1 MSAIQ
6 LTKNA
11 ERLEFRAIAARCR
24 PPRSL
29 LICVKPFDQ
38 QTRKLGAHM
47 IFSRNHKGELM
58 NGTRLTAIVA
68 GAVLAAAIGS
78 SAVAQQRPGY
88 GPGPGY
94 GHGPGMMGGHSRGD
108 GHGMMGQHGAGQGHG
123 GYAHGAGLAA
133 LNLTDE
139 QREKVARIQEE
150 NRSKNWNTMGQVRG
164 EMFKL
169 REMYSGDKLDSNAIS
184 EQQRKVDELRRQM
197 LKANIETRN
206 QVAAILTPEQRQQ
219 FRSFGP
225 WWAPETAE

>member
-1 MSAIQ
+1 
-6 LTKNA
+6 
-11 ERLEFRAIAARCR
+11 
-24 PPRSL
+24 
-29 LICVKPFDQ
+29 
-38 QTRKLGAHM
+38 
-47 IFSRNHKGELM
+47 M
-58 NGTRLTAIVA
+58 NGTKLTAIAA

-78 SAVAQQRPGY
+78 SAVAQQGSGY

-94 GHGPGMMGGHSRGD
+94 GY
-108 GHGMMGQHGAGQGHG
+108 GHGMMGGRGLGDGDGRGMMGGYGPGPGHG
-123 GYAHGAGLAA
+123 GYGHGAGLAA

-150 NRSKNWNTMGQVRG
+150 NRSKNWITMGQVRG

-169 REMYSGDKLDSNAIS
+169 RQMYSGDKLDSNAIS

-197 LKANIETRN
+197 LKAHIETRN

-225 WWAPETAE
+225 SWAPETTE

>member
-1 MSAIQ
+1 
-6 LTKNA
+6 
-11 ERLEFRAIAARCR
+11 
-24 PPRSL
+24 
-29 LICVKPFDQ
+29 
-38 QTRKLGAHM
+38 
-47 IFSRNHKGELM
+47 M

-94 GHGPGMMGGHSRGD
+94 GHGPGMMGGHSPGD
-108 GHGMMGQHGAGQGHG
+108 GHGHGMMGGHGAGQGHG

-206 QVAAILTPEQRQQ
+206 QVAAIFTPEQRQH